1 MQNKTILK
9 GARWIVTIALLII
22 VFYKANLF
30 QADKRQEFVEL
41 ILSANVLLLLASI
54 GVGII
59 GNLSSAIKWYM
70 LVRGRHMKVS
80 LMRLWGYIMVGKFFN
95 LVLPTSM
102 GGDVVRLHLL
112 GQHTG
117 RMADAVASVFVE
129 RFTGMVTLFFLVG
142 ITLILNLRLFNAPI
156 ILGTAVMLIVIIG
169 LIYWFVVDPRPV
181 NFIHKRVV
189 NRTSIFDSLFK
200 KIENFQ
206 IAVTAY
212 GSNKKILAV
221 AFINSFLFFMI
232 AVVNVWVSALAF
244 DSSVIFN
251 KILNAVAI
259 ILLIM
264 NLPVSIGGLGLM
276 EFSYSFTFELIGY
289 SAALA
294 LSVAL
299 LMRLKTIIDAI
310 IGAVIHLLL
319 NRGKSLIGVGNELH

>member
-1 MQNKTILK
+1 MSKKAILK
-9 GARWIVTIALLII
+9 GARWVVTIALLIF
-22 VFYKANLF
+22 VLYKAGLF
-30 QADKRQEFVEL
+30 QEGKRREFIQL
-41 ILSANVLLLLASI
+41 ILSANISFLLASI

-59 GNLSSAIKWYM
+59 SNLSSAIKWYM
-70 LVRGRHMKVS
+70 LVRGRQMKVS
-80 LMRLWGYIMVGKFFN
+80 LFRIWGYLMVGKFFN

-102 GGDVVRLHLL
+102 GGDVVRLNLL

-142 ITLILNLRLFNAPI
+142 VTLILNLKIFNAPI
-156 ILGTAVMLIVIIG
+156 IFGTALMLIVVIG
-169 LIYWFVVDPRPV
+169 MIYWIVVDPRPV
-181 NFIHKRVV
+181 AFIRKRFVG
-189 NRTSIFDSLFK
+189 RAIILESLFK
-200 KIENFQ
+200 KVEKFQ
-206 IAVTAY
+206 AAVAAY
-212 GSNKKILAV
+212 GSNKKVLVV
-221 AFINSFLFFMI
+221 AFINSLIFFVI
-232 AVVNVWVSALAF
+232 AVVNVWISALAF
-244 DSSVIFN
+244 DSTVIFD

-264 NLPVSIGGLGLM
+264 NLPISIGGLGLM

-310 IGAVIHLLL
+310 VGAVIHLLL
-319 NRGKSLIGVGNELH
+319 NRGKLFPEGESELH